1 MDPASQLEPIPR
13 PPGHHL
19 IGNLLDLDASH
30 PMESLMELARQYG
43 PIYELTVPGRG
54 SRIIVSG
61 YELVNELC
69 DESRFDKVVGP
80 GLKALAE
87 GPAGAGLFT
96 SDTAD
101 PNWHKAHNVLL
112 PAFSL
117 DAMRGYLARMLDIA
131 MQLMKK
137 WERLNP
143 EDIVDVTADT
153 TRLTLDTI
161 ALCGFNY
168 RFNSFYRDTPHPFVV
183 AMVGSL
189 EAAQAKTREL
199 PIQTMLHRE
208 RQQQLHANQQI
219 MLRTVQRL
227 IQERRTAGAVGTIN
241 DLLDRMLI
249 GIDSQS
255 GEKLDDTNIMAQ
267 CITFLIAGHE
277 TTSGLLS
284 FALYELIK
292 HPEVLARAYDEVD
305 RVLGADL
312 SVLLTY
318 AQIHQVPYVAQI
330 LDETLRLWPTAP
342 AFTRHPHE
350 NTVIGGKYLLRK
362 NDIALIPVA
371 MLHQDKHVWG
381 ENPEQFDPDRFSP
394 ESRIRIPPNAYKPFG
409 TGQRACIGRQFALQ
423 EATLVLS
430 MILQRF
436 DLIDFANY
444 QLKTKQALTIK
455 PDNFHLKV
463 KLRAGRTASAPL
475 PAPRPTSTSE
485 TASAPAPSADGHR
498 TPLLVLFGSNLGT
511 AEGLA
516 HRIADDARSRGFIA
530 TVGSLDEHVG
540 SLPKNGGLLVVTAS
554 YNGQPPD
561 NAAKF
566 CHWLQDPSL
575 PPDAFA
581 GLEYS
586 VFGCGNRDWA
596 STYQAVPTLIDAQ
609 LEKHGARAMYRRG
622 EGDARGDFDG
632 DYRSWY
638 GGLWPSVTSALG
650 VSAAASDAQIAGPRF
665 SITLISRQAI
675 NPIVRSYSAAAMT
688 VRANQELQHRDCARP
703 FGRSTRHV
711 ELALPSGVTY
721 CAGDHLGIVPRNGL
735 DQIQRVLRR
744 FELDPSLYVTVT
756 PRANLTT
763 NLPVNEP
770 VPLLGIL
777 GTQVELQDIAT
788 RAHLATLAEHTQ
800 DPAQRR
806 TLTALTGDDAT
817 QALYR
822 EQVFSARKSIL
833 DLLDE
838 LPSCALPFDVFLDLL
853 PPLRPRY
860 YSISSSPLVTAD
872 TCSLTV
878 GVVEDMATS
887 GHGMFRGVCSSYL
900 AAQPVGATV
909 YGFIRKPTIPF
920 RPPDNPHVPMI
931 MVGPGTGVAPFR
943 GFIQERA
950 ALKQKG
956 VPVGESMLFFGCR
969 DPLQDFLYE
978 DELREFDAAGVTR
991 LFPVFSREPGKPK
1004 TYVQQAIQANRDEV
1018 WRLLEQDA
1026 IVFVCGE
1033 AARMAPDVRQ
1043 AFIEVFREHT
1053 GATEDGRAWLT
1064 DLVANHRYLEDI
1076 WGSTQMIT
1084 DRTASDVD
1092 TRARDMASG

>member
-1 MDPASQLEPIPR
+1 MDPASKLKPIPR
-13 PPGHHL
+13 PPGHLL
-19 IGNLLDLDASH
+19 IGNLLDLNASH
-30 PMESLMELARQYG
+30 PIESLMELTRQYG
-43 PIYELTVPGRG
+43 PIYELAIPGRG
-54 SRIIVSG
+54 SRIVVSS
-61 YELVNELC
+61 YELVSELC

-96 SDTAD
+96 SETAD
-101 PNWHKAHNVLL
+101 PNWHKAHNILL

-117 DAMRGYLARMLDIA
+117 DAMRGYLSRMLDIA
-131 MQLMKK
+131 VQLVQK

-143 EDIVDVTADT
+143 EDTVDVTSDT

-168 RFNSFYRDTPHPFVV
+168 RFNSFYRDTPHPFVA

-199 PIQTMLHRE
+199 PVQAWLHPQRAK
-208 RQQQLHANQQI
+208 QLHVDQQTV
-219 MLRTVQRL
+219 LQTVQHL
-227 IQERRTAGAVGTIN
+227 IRDRRMDGAVGTIN
-241 DLLDRMLI
+241 DLLDRMLT
-249 GIDSQS
+249 GIDRQS

-267 CITFLIAGHE
+267 CITFLVAGHE

-284 FALYELIK
+284 FALYALIK

-305 RVLGADL
+305 RVLGTDL
-312 SVLLTY
+312 GVLPTY
-318 AQIHQVPYVAQI
+318 VQIHQVPYVAQI
-330 LDETLRLWPTAP
+330 LEETLRLWPTAP
-342 AFTRHPHE
+342 AFTRQPYE
-350 NTVIGGKYLLRK
+350 NTVIGGQYQLQKD
-362 NDIALIPVA
+362 DIALIPVP
-371 MLHQDKHVWG
+371 MLHRDKNIWG

-394 ESRIRIPPNAYKPFG
+394 ENRTRIPPDAYKPFG

-436 DLIDFANY
+436 ELIDFANY
-444 QLKTKQALTIK
+444 QLKTKQTLTVK
-455 PDNFHLKV
+455 PENFHIRV
-463 KLRAGRTASAPL
+463 RLRGGRTVTPPL
-475 PAPRPTSTSE
+475 TAPRPISTSE
-485 TASAPAPSADGHR
+485 TAQALAASSDGHQ

-516 HRIADDARSRGFIA
+516 HRIADDARGRGFMA

-540 SLPKNGGLLVVTAS
+540 SLPKDGGLIVVAAS

-575 PPDAFA
+575 PADAFA
-581 GLEYS
+581 RLEYS

-596 STYQAVPTLIDAQ
+596 STYQAIPMLIDVQ
-609 LEKHGARAMYRRG
+609 LGKHGAKAMYRRG
-622 EGDARGDFDG
+622 DGDARGDFDG

-650 VSAAASDAQIAGPRF
+650 LSDSASEAQVKGPRF
-665 SITLISRQAI
+665 SVTLVNRQAV

-688 VRANQELQHRDCARP
+688 VRANEELQHRDCVRP
-703 FGRSTRHV
+703 SERSTRHL
-711 ELALPSGVTY
+711 EMALPSGVTY

-735 DQIQRVLRR
+735 EQVQRVLQR
-744 FELDPSLYVTVT
+744 FKLDPSLYVTIT
-756 PRANLTT
+756 PRANATT
-763 NLPVNEP
+763 FLSVNEP
-770 VPLLGIL
+770 APLLRIL
-777 GTQVELQDIAT
+777 ATQVELQEIAT
-788 RAHLATLAEHTQ
+788 RAQLATLADHTQ
-800 DPAQRR
+800 DPAHRR
-806 TLTALTGDDAT
+806 TLGALAGDDDSS

-822 EQVFSARKSIL
+822 EQVFAARRSIL

-838 LPSCALPFDVFLDLL
+838 FPSCALPFDVFLDLL

-860 YSISSSPLVTAD
+860 YSISSSPLAAAD
-872 TCSLTV
+872 NCSVTV
-878 GVVEDMATS
+878 GVVEDLATS
-887 GHGMFRGVCSSYL
+887 GHGTFRGVCSNYL

-909 YGFIRKPTIPF
+909 YGFVRKPTIPF

-943 GFIQERA
+943 GFLQERA
-950 ALKQKG
+950 ALRQKG
-956 VPVGESMLFFGCR
+956 VPVGESLLFFGCR

-978 DELREFDAAGVTR
+978 GELRGFEAAGVTR
-991 LFPVFSREPGKPK
+991 LFPVFSREPGNPK
-1004 TYVQQAIQANRDEV
+1004 TYVQQAIQANSDDV
-1018 WRLLEQDA
+1018 WRLLQQDA
-1026 IVFVCGE
+1026 TVFICGE
-1033 AARMAPDVRQ
+1033 ATRMAPDVRQ
-1043 AFIEVFREHT
+1043 TFARVFREHT
-1053 GATEDGRAWLT
+1053 AASEDGQAWLAQM
-1064 DLVANHRYLEDI
+1064 VASHRYLEDI
-1076 WGSTQMIT
+1076 WGS
-1084 DRTASDVD
+1084 
-1092 TRARDMASG
+1092 GP